1 MRKRNGGQKKCIYF
15 SPFLATSD
23 VEFKVLVFSFDQ
35 ILIQSVYETVVPKLV
50 AEDIPLLQSLLSDV
64 FPGVKYVGAEMKKL
78 KAEIKKVCNEMNL
91 VFGEGEEQG
100 GAWVEKVSALKKL
113 FWRKKKTEIISF
125 LQTNLFRLPIYLEA
139 IWASKGLMD
148 V

>member
-1 MRKRNGGQKKCIYF
+1 M
-15 SPFLATSD
+15 
-23 VEFKVLVFSFDQ
+23 
-35 ILIQSVYETVVPKLV
+35 IQSVYETVVPKLV

-113 FWRKKKTEIISF
+113 FWCKKKTEKKSF
-125 LQTNLFRLPIYLEA
+125 LQPNLFRLPI
-139 IWASKGLMD
+139 
-148 V
+148 